1 LNVKLHQSSLE
12 FSEWHKV
19 QHNMNE
25 IEKNKVVTLGFSLP
39 PFWLQNRVVIINYE
53 RDGKMEVEGYKPI
66 SQHQLTLEAG
76 DVSLKFPIDPFIS
89 VAFKNIITRRTVAKG
104 SKRGTVKERWAE
116 DDVDITI
123 VGVFIGENG
132 EYPQEV
138 KTLQTPFEKREAIKV
153 TSQFLNEKDIHY
165 IVIES
170 INFPHTKGAE
180 NQAFEIKAY
189 SDDIFQLLVE

>member
-1 LNVKLHQSSLE
+1 
-12 FSEWHKV
+12 
-19 QHNMNE
+19 MNE

-53 RDGKMEVEGYKPI
+53 KDGKMEVEGYKPI

-104 SKRGTVKERWAE
+104 SKRGTVKERWTE

-138 KTLQTPFEKREAIKV
+138 KTLQTLFEKREAIKV

-165 IVIES
+165 IVIDNVS
-170 INFPHTKGAE
+170 FPHTKGAE
-180 NQAFEIKAY
+180 NQMFEIKAY
-189 SDDIFQLLVE
+189 SDDTFQLLVE